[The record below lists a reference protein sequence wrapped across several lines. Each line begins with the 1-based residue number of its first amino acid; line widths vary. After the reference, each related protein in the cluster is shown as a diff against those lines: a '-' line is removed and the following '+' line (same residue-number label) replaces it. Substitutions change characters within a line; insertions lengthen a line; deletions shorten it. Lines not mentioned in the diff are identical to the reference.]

1 MTIMLNELLLAEV
14 EREATAT
21 RKSLERVPE
30 GKNDWKP
37 HAKSMP
43 LGYLATL
50 CANIFAWIDLVLNQD
65 ELDIAPKDGPKH
77 APPAW
82 KSRNELL
89 QQLDGSV
96 NKAKAALMK
105 ASDQRLL
112 NTRWKL
118 LAGGHQMSNQTR
130 YEAIRDGVL
139 NHSAHHRGQLTVY
152 LRLNEAKVPS
162 IYGPSGDEKFSG

>member
-1 MTIMLNELLLAEV
+1 MMLNELLIEEV
-14 EREATAT
+14 EREAVAT

-37 HAKSMP
+37 HTKSMS
-43 LGYLATL
+43 LGNLANL
-50 CANIFAWIDLVLNQD
+50 CAGIFGWVELVLNQD

-77 APPAW
+77 APSPW

-89 QQLDGSV
+89 RQLDAGV
-96 NKAKAALMK
+96 AKAKMALRN
-105 ASDQRLL
+105 ASDDRLL
-112 NTRWKL
+112 KTRWKL
-118 LAGGHQMSNQTR
+118 LDGGHEMSNQTR

-162 IYGPSGDEKFSG
+162 IYGPSGDEMAG